1 MSVTTRLLP
10 SGSHLLIQL
19 EPLKPPSAMS
29 DFDTRPAPLNP
40 QDPASPWARFRVG
53 DPRRCLAALV
63 GLRTADAPVS
73 IGVPGGPSISA
84 SLWSVDQFHGH
95 LHFNVGS
102 AELDV
107 AQVAE
112 LPNLWGAAY
121 LNDVKLQFQLTQAQV
136 TPRGKEFSVRV
147 DLPATVYMMPR
158 RAAVRVRQA
167 AERLPQVR
175 FVHPLDTQ
183 QFVEMKVLDLSLT
196 GCALWKPAGTLGLQP
211 GAELRSVELELSED
225 QMLFTDMRVQH
236 VTVQTKSPAGS
247 RIGCAWVDLSD
258 SAKATLTDWI
268 QPGRRRQQLV
278 SLKFD

>member
-1 MSVTTRLLP
+1 MSV
-10 SGSHLLIQL
+10 
-19 EPLKPPSAMS
+19 
-29 DFDTRPAPLNP
+29 FDTQPAPLNP

-53 DPRRCLAALV
+53 DPRRCLAAFV
-63 GLRTADAPVS
+63 GLRTGDAPVS
-73 IGVPGGPSISA
+73 IGVPGGPSFSA

-102 AELDV
+102 AEQGV
-107 AQVAE
+107 AQIAA

-121 LNDVKLQFQLTQAQV
+121 LNDVKLQFQLNQAQV
-136 TPRGKEFSVRV
+136 TPRGNEFSVRV
-147 DLPATVYMMPR
+147 DLPSTVYMMPR

-167 AERLPQVR
+167 AERTPVVR
-175 FVHPLDTQ
+175 FVHPLDTEK
-183 QFVEMKVLDLSLT
+183 FVEMKVMDLSLT

-211 GAELRSVELELSED
+211 GSDLRGVEVELSDE
-225 QMLFTDMRVQH
+225 QIFFTDMRVHH

-247 RIGCAWVDLSD
+247 RIGCAWVGLSG
-258 SAKATLTDWI
+258 SAKATLSDWI